1 LVDGEAF
8 AVGGGGDVFFGGLGF
23 LVGVFG
29 LGGGEDFE
37 IGEAELGGG
46 AEWVSMA
53 VLWRESGWY

>member
-23 LVGVFG
+23 LVEVFG

-37 IGEAELGGG
+37 VGEAELGGG
-46 AEWVSMA
+46 GEGVSMA
-53 VLWRESGWY
+53 VL